1 MNTFFNFHHLKTT
14 YKKELIGAFS
24 TFSAMVYIIVVHP
37 TILSEAGLPFGAVM
51 TTTII
56 VTAFA
61 TLLMSLLAK
70 LPFAVAPGMGVSA
83 YFTFTVIQKNHL
95 PISLG
100 LFVIFLSSLI
110 IIVLNIFNIRKKI
123 LDEIPDVLIYGIT
136 GGIGLFLIAV
146 GLKHIN
152 IIQVTETTHT
162 FNFKDLVSIP
172 MLLTIFGLGIIYL
185 FEKLGLTFGFILVI
199 LTNWIIALI
208 FNLVPY
214 HGIVAFPPSIAP
226 IFCKF
231 SPVGALSFDF
241 FKAFFSIFLVTLFD
255 SSAGLITLKRM
266 LPVEAQHFSM
276 KKALF
281 PDCIGSFAGSFLGTT
296 SLAIHLESMA
306 GVHSG
311 SKSGFSALC
320 ISGLFLLCLFFYPLA
335 STVPTFASAPVIMA
349 IGFMMTKQLKNLKG
363 HAKIDWIVPIIA
375 ALVMP
380 FTMSL
385 YMGFEVGFVGYTL
398 IQIAKGKYRSVS
410 PVVYT
415 LSSLFFL
422 EILLR
427 LISFFE

>member
-1 MNTFFNFHHLKTT
+1 MNAFFNFNLLKTT

-56 VTAFA
+56 ITACA

-123 LDEIPDVLIYGIT
+123 LEEIPDILIYGIT
-136 GGIGLFLIAV
+136 GGVGLFLVAI
-146 GLKHIN
+146 GLKHID
-152 IIQVTETTHT
+152 IIQVSDATHS
-162 FNFKDLVSIP
+162 FNFKDLLSIP
-172 MLLTIFGLGIIYL
+172 VLLTAFGLAVIYFL
-185 FEKLGLTFGFILVI
+185 EKLGITFAFILVI
-199 LTNWIIALI
+199 LTNWVLALI

-214 HGIVAFPPSIAP
+214 NGLVALPPSIAP

-231 SPVGALSFDF
+231 SPVGAFSFDF

-266 LPVEAQHFSM
+266 LPKEAQHFSM
-276 KKALF
+276 KKALY
-281 PDCIGSFAGSFLGTT
+281 PDCIGSFIGSFLGTT

-311 SKSGFSALC
+311 SRSGFSALC

-335 STVPTFASAPVIMA
+335 STIPTFASAPVIMA
-349 IGFMMTKQLKNLKG
+349 IGIMMAKQLKNLKG
-363 HAKIDWIVPIIA
+363 HAKIDWVVPILA

-380 FTMSL
+380 FSMSL
-385 YMGFEVGFVGYTL
+385 YMGFQVAFIGYTL
-398 IQIAKGKYRSVS
+398 IQTARGKYKSIS
-410 PVVYT
+410 PAVYS
-415 LSSLFFL
+415 LSSLFFI
-422 EILLR
+422 EGLLR
-427 LISFFE
+427 IISSS